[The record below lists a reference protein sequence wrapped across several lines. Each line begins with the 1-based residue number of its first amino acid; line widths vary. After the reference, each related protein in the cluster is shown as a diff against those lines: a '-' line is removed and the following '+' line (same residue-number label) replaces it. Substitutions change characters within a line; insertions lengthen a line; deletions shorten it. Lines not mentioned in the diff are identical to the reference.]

1 MVTESISQTE
11 KQINENISTAIFYSI
26 SDLAEYIVE
35 IRYQQKRYFINDDN
49 EPKRFG
55 NLSEAKRVALEHKA
69 EKGFLAL
76 NKTYQ
81 ELDGTDTSKTS
92 RFDYVSVELHSKS

>member
-1 MVTESISQTE
+1 MATKSISQME
-11 KQINENISTAIFYSI
+11 KTVDENICTAIFYSI
-26 SDLAEYIVE
+26 SELAEYIVE
-35 IRYQQKRYFINDDN
+35 IRHQKNQYFINN
-49 EPKRFG
+49 KQEPLRFG

-81 ELDGTDTSKTS
+81 ELDGTNTSDTN
-92 RFDYVSVELHSKS
+92 RYDYVSVDLHSRS